1 MQPQVTGRRP
11 CPWGSQVSNAGKPSG
26 GGGGGGQRAG
36 EAKGAGPGVGGHLRG
51 GARAENL
58 MGDHRQPPP
67 HTKAT
72 NVWILFTHTHT
83 HTIDTHAHRFINMHI
98 KTQTPPKVSHTLH
111 MCIPPHTLTNAYTH
125 TQMCTAAPDSKA
137 HRCPTAH
144 TSQHPGPRHPP
155 AWPCLLA
162 SLAQA
167 ALILVSCPEARR

>member
-26 GGGGGGQRAG
+26 PGAGQRAG
-36 EAKGAGPGVGGHLRG
+36 EAKGAGSGVGRHLRG
-51 GARAENL
+51 GAKAEITDNPL
-58 MGDHRQPPP
+58 
-67 HTKAT
+67 HTHESHKC
-72 NVWILFTHTHT
+72 VDIECVSTHTHRYNRYT
-83 HTIDTHAHRFINMHI
+83 CSEIHKYAHQN
-98 KTQTPPKVSHTLH
+98 TDTPPKSVTLCRC
-111 MCIPPHTLTNAYTH
+111 MYALTNAHTH
-125 TQMCTAAPDSKA
+125 TQMCTAAPDAKA
-137 HRCPTAH
+137 HRRPTAH